1 MTIKVSCPSSP
12 RPTTIHVQQRA
23 AYTMPAACVAWPRD
37 EEASDLRLYLVLFSF
52 ADLASGMSLLQIDDA
67 LCHWLAGHNVILDFL
82 DNGEP
87 WPKLVAAVA
96 QLLSASAASSVR
108 CPNNA
113 DGAQAPSPEEE
124 IRRLEFVNAVCASA
138 REWEKTRSGEQF
150 PWAHIL
156 AGLLEE
162 VVPDSTT

>member
-1 MTIKVSCPSSP
+1 MRSS
-12 RPTTIHVQQRA
+12 
-23 AYTMPAACVAWPRD
+23 
-37 EEASDLRLYLVLFSF
+37 LFPI
-52 ADLASGMSLLQIDDA
+52 AHLGSGMSLLQIDDA

-87 WPKLVAAVA
+87 WPKPVADVAA
-96 QLLSASAASSVR
+96 LLSGSASFSSAYSSSAGGAASAAAS
-108 CPNNA
+108 
-113 DGAQAPSPEEE
+113 APSGDEG
-124 IRRLEFVNAVCASA
+124 RRLEFVDAVCASA
-138 REWEKTRSGEQF
+138 LEWDKTHSGEQF